1 MSQQDYLAKELMLAR
16 QGNNVVKKAY
26 KHPDDESDE
35 EEEIF

>member
-1 MSQQDYLAKELMLAR
+1 MLAR

-35 EEEIF
+35 EEELFQPPRYN